1 MSEIVQLKAFDI
13 QEVASQPKTQSDSW
27 IKKAL
32 EKRSTYQR
40 KYYLH
45 RRVKLAGYSLTLERC
60 EKTINVKP
68 QQTEKAKEDKYISE
82 LQKSFGYGVQI
93 INA

>member
-1 MSEIVQLKAFDI
+1 MRNTVQLKAFDI
-13 QEVASQPKTQSDSW
+13 PALARHPQPESW

-32 EKRSTYQR
+32 VKRSTYKR

-45 RRVKLAGYSLTLERC
+45 RRVKQSGFSLKLDRF
-60 EKTINVKP
+60 EKTINVK
-68 QQTEKAKEDKYISE
+68 QDQTDKARDNKYVTE

-93 INA
+93 LNINQ